1 MSSGG
6 TAAVR
11 HPSTAQRF
19 STNPFSIP
27 YLGSPCGKLWGRS
40 HLEIIRDKDEQR
52 RRIRSLGPGRM
63 SILANLWV
71 DVGQQGDQVTAHWF
85 LDETVSW
92 KKDQREGLV
101 VYFRQ
106 LGKEQVYN
114 LRSSPHPF
122 GEQGREQG

>member
-1 MSSGG
+1 M
-6 TAAVR
+6 R

-27 YLGSPCGKLWGRS
+27 NLGSQHSKLWGRS
-40 HLEIIRDKDEQR
+40 CLEIIRDKGEQR

-63 SILANLWV
+63 SILANLRV
-71 DVGQQGDQVTAHWF
+71 DVGQQRDQVTAHCF
-85 LDETVSW
+85 LDEIVSW

>member
-1 MSSGG
+1 
-6 TAAVR
+6 
-11 HPSTAQRF
+11 
-19 STNPFSIP
+19 
-27 YLGSPCGKLWGRS
+27 
-40 HLEIIRDKDEQR
+40 
-52 RRIRSLGPGRM
+52 M

-71 DVGQQGDQVTAHWF
+71 DMGQQGDQVTAHFF

-101 VYFRQ
+101 VFIRQ